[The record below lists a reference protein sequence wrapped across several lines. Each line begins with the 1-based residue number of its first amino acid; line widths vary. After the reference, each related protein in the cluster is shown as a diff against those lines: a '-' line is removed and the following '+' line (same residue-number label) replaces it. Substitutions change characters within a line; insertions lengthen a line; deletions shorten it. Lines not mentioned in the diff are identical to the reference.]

1 MTLDFRWRYFDFYM
15 FLTTLM
21 LMGFGVVAVWSASGA
36 GQLALTNPGV
46 KQAVFGAAGVGLL
59 LVVANTDYRLI
70 GALAWPLWGL
80 GVLVLASVKVFG
92 TEIAGSKRWFDFG
105 FVTVQPS
112 EFGKITT
119 IVALA
124 WFVSSR
130 GEQMKE
136 LGNFL
141 LSMGIVG
148 VPAFL
153 VFIEPDLGTTMM
165 YLVTWLA
172 TMAVARVRLLHV
184 FSIVA
189 LAVPTGL
196 LAWTVGLQ
204 PYQKRR
210 LEAFLNPEEHISGEA
225 FNLIQSRIAVGSSG
239 LFGHGLQGGSQST
252 NDLLKVKESDFI
264 FSHVSSMFG
273 FVGMIALFVLY
284 IVLLFRFIRVLE
296 ISRDTFGQCVSVAL
310 FSVIF
315 MQAFINIGMNIGILP
330 VTGITLPFVSQG
342 LSSVW
347 AFLIGQG
354 LIQSILMRHRKLAFQ
369 ADY

>member
-1 MTLDFRWRYFDFYM
+1 MTLDFRWRYFDPYM

-36 GQLALTNPGV
+36 SQLTLTNAGV
-46 KQAVFGAAGVGLL
+46 KQAVFGGVGVVLL
-59 LVVANTDYRLI
+59 LIVANTDYRLI
-70 GALAWPLWGL
+70 GALAWPFYVVGL
-80 GVLVLASVKVFG
+80 LVLGAVKVFG
-92 TEIAGSKRWFDFG
+92 TEIAGSRRWFDFG
-105 FVTVQPS
+105 FMTVQPS

-124 WFVSSR
+124 WFISSR

-141 LSMGIVG
+141 LSMGIVAI
-148 VPAFL
+148 PAGL

-165 YLVTWLA
+165 YLTTWLA
-172 TMAVARVRLLHV
+172 MMAVARVRLLHL
-184 FSIVA
+184 FSVIA
-189 LAVPTGL
+189 LAIPSAL
-196 LAWTVGLQ
+196 LAWNIGLQ
-204 PYQKRR
+204 PYQRRR
-210 LEAFLNPEEHISGEA
+210 LEAFLNPEDYLSGEA

-284 IVLLFRFIRVLE
+284 IFLLFRFIRVIE

-310 FSVIF
+310 FAVIF

-369 ADY
+369 SD